1 MKQYPSIGF
10 IGAGNMTSALA
21 GGMIANGTPTQAIM
35 LSDINAG
42 QLKHLATKLGVKTT
56 QHNHELVEVCSVLV
70 LAVKPQVMQGLVTEL
85 KPLLQQKKPLL
96 ISIAAGI
103 TVSMLNKWID
113 ADLAIIRC
121 MPNTPA
127 LVGKAASALFANN
140 AVSSS
145 QRQSAESILQA
156 VGIVEWLDEENK
168 IDAVT
173 ALSGSGPA
181 YFFLMMEAMID
192 SAIEQ
197 GLSEDS
203 AKNLVMQTAL
213 GAATMAQQ
221 ADVGLAEL
229 RKRVTSPGGT
239 TEAALNS
246 FSDNDYRRI
255 IKQAMDAARKRSIE
269 LSQE

>member
-1 MKQYPSIGF
+1 MKQDPTIGF
-10 IGAGNMTSALA
+10 IGAGNMASALA
-21 GGMIANGTPTQAIM
+21 GGMLANGSPAQTIM
-35 LSDINAG
+35 LSDINAE
-42 QLKHLATKLGVKTT
+42 QLKHLAVKFGVKTT
-56 QHNHELVEVCSVLV
+56 QDNHELIEACSVLV
-70 LAVKPQVMQGLVTEL
+70 LAVKPQVMQKLVTEL

-103 TVSMLNKWID
+103 TVSMLSKWVD
-113 ADLAIIRC
+113 ADLPIIRC

-127 LVGKAASALFANN
+127 LVGKGASALFANK
-140 AVSSS
+140 AVSAS
-145 QRQSAESILQA
+145 QRHSAKNILQA
-156 VGIVEWLDEENK
+156 VGIVEWLNEEAK

-181 YFFLMMEAMID
+181 YFFLMMETMID

-197 GLSEDS
+197 GLSENS

-221 ADVGLAEL
+221 SDVGLAEL

-246 FSDNDYRRI
+246 FSDNNYRHI
-255 IKQAMDAARKRSIE
+255 IKQAMDAARNRSIE
-269 LSQE
+269 LSKE